1 MKLTFSWLKDHL
13 ETEESL
19 DAVTGKLNV
28 IGLEVEGVEDRAAA
42 FAPFRIVKVL
52 SAEKHPN
59 ADRLRVCM
67 VDTGEGSPVQ
77 VVCGAP
83 NARAGMHGVFAP
95 AGTHIPG
102 TGVNLVKG
110 VIRGVE
116 SNGMLLSERELG
128 LSDSHDGIVDLPE
141 DAPVGMPY
149 AEYAGLDDAVI
160 DINVTPNRPDALGV
174 AGIARDLAAAG
185 IGIVVEEP
193 VAPVEDAY
201 PCPVNVRLDFGD
213 TQSLCPAFGL
223 RLISGVKN
231 GPSPDWLQKRLRA
244 IGLRPINVLVD
255 VTNYITYDRGRPL
268 HVFDAAKVKGDLVVR
283 RARDGEEVLALD
295 GKTYKLDP
303 EICII
308 ADDNGVESIAGIMGG
323 EASGC
328 TAETT
333 DVLVES
339 ALWEPLNIA
348 TTGRRLGIHS
358 DARHRFERGVDPA
371 FMLPGLDLATHM
383 IIELCGGE
391 PSKIVV
397 AGEVPAPKTVIDFPV
412 AEIRRLAGIDPSISE
427 VMHILEKLGFASR
440 PHRTEG
446 TITVSVPSWRPD
458 VSIKADLVEEVVRIV
473 GVDRIPSTPLLRPT
487 SVPKPVLTLIQ
498 TRTRR
503 ARRALAA
510 RGLAE
515 GVTWSFISKKQAEL
529 FGGGDPSLALANP
542 IAADMSDMRPSL
554 LPGLVAAAQR
564 NADRG
569 FADLALF
576 EVGQIFRGE
585 KPEDQF
591 VAASGIRRGT
601 AGISGGGRQWS
612 SKAAPVSIFDV
623 KADALAVLDSLGLS
637 SDKVQI
643 AADAPAWFHPGRS
656 GVIRQGPKTVIGWF
670 GELHP
675 RVVEA
680 LGAEGPLAGFELI
693 LDTVPA
699 PKARPTKA
707 KPPLSLSDLQPV
719 RRDFAFLLDRSVE
732 AAKVLRAAEGA
743 DKKLISA
750 VSVFD
755 LFESEALG
763 AGKKSLA
770 IEVTLQ
776 PTERTLTDEE
786 IEATARKIVA
796 EVVKATGG
804 TLRA

>member
-13 ETEESL
+13 ETEASL

-28 IGLEVEGVEDRAAA
+28 IGFEVEGVEDRAAA

-95 AGTHIPG
+95 AGAHIPG
-102 TGVNLVKG
+102 TGVDLVKG

-128 LSDSHDGIVDLPE
+128 LSDAHDGIVDLPE

-149 AEYAGLDDAVI
+149 AQYAGLDDAVI

-174 AGIARDLAAAG
+174 SGIARDLAAAG
-185 IGIVVEEP
+185 LGTLIEHP
-193 VAPVEDAY
+193 VAPVEGSF
-201 PCPVNVRLDFGD
+201 PCPVDARLDFGD
-213 TQSLCPAFGL
+213 TPSLCPAFGL
-223 RLISGVKN
+223 RLIRGVTN
-231 GPSPDWLQKRLRA
+231 GPSPEWLQKRLRA
-244 IGLRPINVLVD
+244 IGLRPINALVD
-255 VTNYITYDRGRPL
+255 VTNYITFDRGRPL
-268 HVFDAAKVKGDLVVR
+268 HVFDAAKVKGDLTVR

-308 ADDNGVESIAGIMGG
+308 ADDNGVESIGGIMGG
-323 EASGC
+323 ELSGC

-333 DVLVES
+333 DVLVEA

-348 TTGRRLGIHS
+348 ITGRRLGIHS

-371 FMLPGLDLATHM
+371 FMLPGLDLATQM
-383 IIELCGGE
+383 ILDLCGGT
-391 PSKIVV
+391 PSKVVV
-397 AGEVPAPKTVIDFPV
+397 AGEVPDPKAVIDFPV
-412 AEIRRLAGIDPSISE
+412 AEIKRLAGIDPSVSE
-427 VMHILEKLGFASR
+427 VVSILESLGFTSR

-446 TITVSVPSWRPD
+446 TVTVSVPTWRPD
-458 VSIKADLVEEVVRIV
+458 VSIKADLVEEIVRIV
-473 GVDRIPSTPLLRPT
+473 GVDRIPSTPLTRAP
-487 SVPKPVLTLIQ
+487 SIPKPVLTLIQ

-542 IAADMSDMRPSL
+542 IATDMSDMRPSL
-554 LPGLVAAAQR
+554 LPGLIAAAQR

-591 VAASGIRRGT
+591 IAASGIRRGT
-601 AGISGGGRQWS
+601 AGIAGGGRQWS
-612 SKAAPVSIFDV
+612 SKSAPVSVFDV
-623 KADALAVLDSLGLS
+623 KADSLAVLDALGLS
-637 SDKVQI
+637 ADKVQI
-643 AADAPAWFHPGRS
+643 APDAPAWFHPGRS
-656 GVIRQGPKTVIGWF
+656 GVIRQGPKTIIGWF

-693 LDTVPA
+693 LDSVPA

-755 LFESEALG
+755 LFESDSLG

-776 PTERTLTDEE
+776 PTEHTLTDEE
-786 IEATARKIVA
+786 IEATSKKIVA

>member
-1 MKLTFSWLKDHL
+1 MKFTFSWLKDHL
-13 ETEESL
+13 DTEASL

-42 FAPFRIVKVL
+42 FAPFRIVKVV

-67 VDTGEGSPVQ
+67 VDTGDGPPVQ

-95 AGTHIPG
+95 AGTLIPG
-102 TGVNLVKG
+102 TGAKLEKG

-128 LSDSHDGIVDLPE
+128 LSDSHDGIVDLP
-141 DAPVGMPY
+141 DTAPVGQPY
-149 AEYAGLDDAVI
+149 ATYAGLDDAVV
-160 DINVTPNRPDALGV
+160 DIAVTPNRPDALGV

-185 IGIVVEEP
+185 LGTVVDRTVPPLEGTF
-193 VAPVEDAY
+193 
-201 PCPVNVRLDFGD
+201 PCPVKVHLDFGD
-213 TQSLCPAFGL
+213 TAALCPAFGL
-223 RLISGVKN
+223 RLIRGVKN
-231 GPSPDWLQKRLRA
+231 GPSPEWLQKRLRA
-244 IGLRPINVLVD
+244 VGLRPINALVD

-268 HVFDAAKVKGDLVVR
+268 HVFDAAKIKGDLTVR
-283 RARDGEEVLALD
+283 RAREGEEVLALD
-295 GKTYKLDP
+295 GKTYRLDP
-303 EICII
+303 EICVI
-308 ADDNGVESIAGIMGG
+308 ADDGGIESIAGIMGG

-348 TTGRRLGIHS
+348 QTGRKLGIHS

-371 FMLPGLDLATHM
+371 FMLPGIDLAAGM
-383 IIELCGGE
+383 IVELCGGT
-391 PSKIVV
+391 PSAVVV
-397 AGEVPAPKTVIDFPV
+397 AGEVPDPKLVIDFPV

-427 VMHILEKLGFASR
+427 VTRILEDLGFASR

-446 TITVSVPSWRPD
+446 TVTVSVPSWRPD

-473 GVDRIPSTPLLRPT
+473 GVDRIPSTPLIRLPGI
-487 SVPKPVLTLIQ
+487 PKPVLTQIQ

-503 ARRALAA
+503 AKRALAA
-510 RGLAE
+510 RGLVEA
-515 GVTWSFISKKQAEL
+515 VTWSFISKKQAEL
-529 FGGGDPSLALANP
+529 FGGGDPSLSLANP
-542 IAADMSDMRPSL
+542 IAAEMSDMRPSL

-569 FADLALF
+569 VADLALF
-576 EVGQIFRGE
+576 EVGQAYRGE

-591 VAASGIRRGT
+591 TAAAGIRRGT
-601 AGISGGGRQWS
+601 AGLAGGGRHWS
-612 SKAAPVSIFDV
+612 SKAALVSVFDA
-623 KADALAVLDSLGLS
+623 KADALAVLDALGLA

-643 AADAPAWFHPGRS
+643 AAEAPSWFHPGRS
-656 GVIRQGPKTVIGWF
+656 GVIRQGPKTIIGWF

-675 RVVEA
+675 RIVEA
-680 LGAEGPLAGFELI
+680 LGAAGPLAGFELI
-693 LDTVPA
+693 LETVPA

-732 AAKVLRAAEGA
+732 TAKVLRAAEGA
-743 DKKLISA
+743 DRKLITG

-776 PTERTLTDEE
+776 PSERTLTDEE
-786 IEATARKIVA
+786 IEATAKKIIA
-796 EVVKATGG
+796 EVIKATGG

>member
-1 MKLTFSWLKDHL
+1 
-13 ETEESL
+13 
-19 DAVTGKLNV
+19 
-28 IGLEVEGVEDRAAA
+28 
-42 FAPFRIVKVL
+42 
-52 SAEKHPN
+52 
-59 ADRLRVCM
+59 
-67 VDTGEGSPVQ
+67 
-77 VVCGAP
+77 
-83 NARAGMHGVFAP
+83 
-95 AGTHIPG
+95 
-102 TGVNLVKG
+102 
-110 VIRGVE
+110 
-116 SNGMLLSERELG
+116 
-128 LSDSHDGIVDLPE
+128 
-141 DAPVGMPY
+141 
-149 AEYAGLDDAVI
+149 
-160 DINVTPNRPDALGV
+160 
-174 AGIARDLAAAG
+174 
-185 IGIVVEEP
+185 
-193 VAPVEDAY
+193 
-201 PCPVNVRLDFGD
+201 
-213 TQSLCPAFGL
+213 
-223 RLISGVKN
+223 
-231 GPSPDWLQKRLRA
+231 
-244 IGLRPINVLVD
+244 
-255 VTNYITYDRGRPL
+255 
-268 HVFDAAKVKGDLVVR
+268 
-283 RARDGEEVLALD
+283 
-295 GKTYKLDP
+295 
-303 EICII
+303 
-308 ADDNGVESIAGIMGG
+308 
-323 EASGC
+323 
-328 TAETT
+328 
-333 DVLVES
+333 
-339 ALWEPLNIA
+339 
-348 TTGRRLGIHS
+348 
-358 DARHRFERGVDPA
+358 
-371 FMLPGLDLATHM
+371 
-383 IIELCGGE
+383 
-391 PSKIVV
+391 
-397 AGEVPAPKTVIDFPV
+397 
-412 AEIRRLAGIDPSISE
+412 
-427 VMHILEKLGFASR
+427 
-440 PHRTEG
+440 
-446 TITVSVPSWRPD
+446 
-458 VSIKADLVEEVVRIV
+458 
-473 GVDRIPSTPLLRPT
+473 
-487 SVPKPVLTLIQ
+487 VLTLIQ